1 MNRPLALLLTVM
13 MLCSCAAPVAAIP
26 SGPVIVAGS
35 VVTISGLGTNETVVL
50 VGAPGGGSRAAIN
63 WAWLNVETGE
73 SLIFRDGTGSG
84 NFAVLNRV
92 TSGMQ
97 THITGTIKTQDSGG
111 NDAQVGQVF
120 IVNPYGFNIDS
131 GAHINCG
138 AITLSALDTDP
149 ATFVNSPNKPIVFT
163 TGAALGT
170 SGDIVFMAGTDTRAL
185 NYIAVLGA
193 GQVDIDLDMG
203 TRNII
208 ADPNSGTLLLAQAN
222 SITLNVADP
231 AKIGYSGV
239 TSCVYAGFAY
249 FSSARGGYEAIMQAD
264 KIINIV
270 DNNSATGSVEIG
282 NKDGISATGGLFCH
296 NFELYYG
303 NANSTLSIYDIS
315 NHGAAMTQFRYIGAP
330 SWANVLIN
338 NPAQAASFGYG
349 EVYDNTGGVYQLN
362 VAALQAGYDYAKGV
376 TGFNLTS
383 TDSGYRAVITKDGY
397 ITQGQD
403 PAQSNIPGGNWSFEA
418 QDTYLNNMII
428 LMNKG
433 NYFSGL
439 AVNGAA
445 GGAGFFN
452 ADTAATGLTV
462 HTSALTGSYSAPDH
476 AGLYLTSLGDITQDG
491 PIYAPYLYAVSSKNN
506 GTVTLT
512 NAAND
517 ISHEF
522 DVYLRNSGTHT
533 LDYTNAGDGALN
545 VKRMTADCG
554 VVTVTAN
561 TPINLNSSVLLTAE
575 RLAVYATDHV
585 SGGMATSSPIT
596 VVSAL
601 QTAIDCTLQAPIIQI
616 NGSVTSQTGRVMLW
630 NNNAAAD
637 ILVSAP
643 IYSYASLSFA
653 RAAIVLNGGGTA
665 VNANPALLHCV
676 NFDSTN
682 IGTPYIGIYG
692 ANGQPVPPGYI
703 AVTFL
708 SPTNFSTQINLQ
720 PAPSDDGNVTFKNLW
735 GHGV

>member
-1 MNRPLALLLTVM
+1 MNRHLALLLTVIM
-13 MLCSCAAPVAAIP
+13 VFSCAAPVAAIP

-452 ADTAATGLTV
+452 ADTATTGLTV
-462 HTSALTGSYSAPDH
+462 HTSALTGAYSAPDH
-476 AGLYLTSLGDITQDG
+476 AGLYLTSLGNITQDG
-491 PIYAPYLYAVSSKNN
+491 PIYAPYLYAVSSKIN

-522 DVYLRNSGTHT
+522 DVYLRNSGSHA
-533 LDYTNAGDGALN
+533 LSYTNVAGGGLN
-545 VKRMTADCG
+545 VKRITADSG
-554 VVTVTAN
+554 AVTVTAN
-561 TPINLNSSVLLTAE
+561 QNINLDSSGG
-575 RLAVYATDHV
+575 LAPASLSVIANDRT
-585 SGGMATSSPIT
+585 SGGMIVQNAIT
-596 VVSAL
+596 VNSAIL
-601 QTAIDCTLQAPIIQI
+601 TTNDLTLQAPNITTQ
-616 NGSVTSQTGRVMLW
+616 GTLTSQNGRVMLW
-630 NNNAAAD
+630 NNNE
-637 ILVSAP
+637 
-643 IYSYASLSFA
+643 YSNIQVNAQITSNANSGFN
-653 RAAIVLNGGGTA
+653 RAAIVLNGGNGPVSVGNLT
-665 VNANPALLHCV
+665 LLRC
-676 NFDSTN
+676 NRFDSSLSA
-682 IGTPYIGIYG
+682 TPYIAIFGDGSQAIPDEWF
-692 ANGQPVPPGYI
+692 NM
-703 AVTFL
+703 TFADIT
-708 SPTNFSTQINLQ
+708 SFSGQINSS
-720 PAPSDDGNVTFKNLW
+720 APTDYGITYRNLW
-735 GHGV
+735 GHL